1 MLSSP
6 ALLFEQLQ
14 KIDKAYRRY
23 YHRQLSQYGFS
34 PNEVLV
40 LLFLHN
46 NAPVCDTASDIVR
59 CKGISK
65 GMVARSIDSLCQKG
79 YLETRRDPKDRRII
93 HLSLSE
99 KCSPIR
105 AIIEEKQCLLSQLAQ
120 QEITEQDMEITF
132 HTLERLLS
140 NTEALLKEEYS
151 HAANEFVKKC

>member
-1 MLSSP
+1 MQSKPGLF
-6 ALLFEQLQ
+6 FEQLQ

-23 YHRQLSQYGFS
+23 YYRQLSEYQFS

-79 YLETRRDPKDRRII
+79 YLETCRDPKDRRIV

-99 KCSPIR
+99 KCTPIR
-105 AIIEEKQCLLSQLAQ
+105 RLIEEKQLLLSRLALQ
-120 QEITEQDMEITF
+120 GISEQDMEVTF
-132 HTLERLLS
+132 QTLDRLLS
-140 NTEALLKEEYS
+140 NTDTFFKEEYS
-151 HAANEFVKKC
+151 HAAN